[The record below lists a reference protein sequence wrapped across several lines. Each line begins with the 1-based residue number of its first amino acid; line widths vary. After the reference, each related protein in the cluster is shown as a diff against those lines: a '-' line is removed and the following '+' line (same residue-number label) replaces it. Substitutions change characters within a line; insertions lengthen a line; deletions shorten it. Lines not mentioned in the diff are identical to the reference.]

1 MFQLKWANFDPLKVS
16 RLLLLKLEHV
26 LALQSHT
33 VKACRKKKK
42 KRKKERKKKM
52 GLYSITH
59 RKTDAEA
66 EAPILWLSDA
76 KRWLIEKDLDAGKD

>member
-1 MFQLKWANFDPLKVS
+1 MLQLKWENFDPLKAS

-26 LALQSHT
+26 LALRGHT

-42 KRKKERKKKM
+42 QKKTEKM

-66 EAPILWLSDA
+66 EAPILWLPDA
-76 KRWLIEKDLDAGKD
+76 KSWLIGKDFDAGKD